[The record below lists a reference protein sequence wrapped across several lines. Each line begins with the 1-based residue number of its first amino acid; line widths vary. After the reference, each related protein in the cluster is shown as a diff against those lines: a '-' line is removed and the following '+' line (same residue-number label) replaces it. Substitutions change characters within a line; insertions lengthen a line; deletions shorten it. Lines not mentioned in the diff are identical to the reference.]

1 MKTSCKGTIFLL
13 SIVIVLILSPGTL
26 SALPVRNITTAGL
39 DTYLNGD
46 IGFFFEDVFILTFS
60 PGFDLLAKAKWQHM
74 PHTDEVT
81 ITGGSV
87 FDLWKYTYAEVSYAL
102 KISKENTQSIKT
114 HGINLDFYYERSK
127 GLIIGGLQFQ
137 FSEEQLT
144 LMPSLAGKY
153 FFTDFFSLWGKYI
166 FIYDTITGVDNAFWG
181 EGEFSITPAFSLKTG
196 GTLSSYSPAY
206 KEGKSLEWSIL
217 AGLSYAFSDQVIL
230 KYLGEYTSREEFQ
243 LITNS
248 LILDLRFK

>member
-1 MKTSCKGTIFLL
+1 MKKVKRNIILL
-13 SIVIVLILSPGTL
+13 SFIILLIVTPAIL

-46 IGFFFEDVFILTFS
+46 IGFFLEDVFILTLS
-60 PGFDLLAKAKWQHM
+60 PGFNLLAKAKWQRM
-74 PHTDEVT
+74 PQSDIVT

-87 FDLWKYTYAEVSYAL
+87 FNLWKYTYAEISYAL
-102 KISKENTQSIKT
+102 IISSEDNQSIKT

-127 GLIIGGLQFQ
+127 GLIIGGFKTQ

-153 FFTDFFSLWGKYI
+153 YFTDFFSLWGKYM
-166 FIYDTITGVDNAFWG
+166 FIYDTITGVDNTFWG
-181 EGEFSITPAFSLKTG
+181 EGEFYITPAFSTKIG
-196 GTLSSYSPAY
+196 GTISSYSPTY

-217 AGLSYAFSDQVIL
+217 AGLSYSFSGPVTL
-230 KYLGEYTSREEFQ
+230 KYLGEFTSREEFQ